1 MSDCYFICSLERVN
15 EWLLFYM
22 LINASKWVIADKH
35 KLSNVSA
42 ISWREQFY
50 IQWNDDDVRFV
61 LHQHA

>member
-1 MSDCYFICSLERVN
+1 MFVKRLVDTDENNLHET
-15 EWLLFYM
+15 
-22 LINASKWVIADKH
+22 SKWVIADKH

-61 LHQHA
+61 LHQHT